1 MRFYLSGPFAQR
13 NEFRSNGH
21 AAGYFH
27 TDDRFEW
34 FQLAGVRDGEA
45 QEQLFQRILLADV
58 LYGSLRADGRGAC
71 ENQNGARRIQT
82 PHKRYHGIIFRQR
95 LIRRRSEILLGF
107 VRFSEGEPM
116 KIKSLFLAS
125 SNEKRLPR
133 LTRID

>member
-1 MRFYLSGPFAQR
+1 MSFYLSGPFAQR

-21 AAGYFH
+21 AAGYFQ

-71 ENQNGARRIQT
+71 ENQHRARWIQ
-82 PHKRYHGIIFRQR
+82 PAHNRDVGMVFRTL
-95 LIRRRSEILLGF
+95 LIRR
-107 VRFSEGEPM
+107 
-116 KIKSLFLAS
+116 
-125 SNEKRLPR
+125 
-133 LTRID
+133 